1 MSAYAQD
8 LSPMSDVAV
17 VVEDVWKNFRM
28 YHERNRYIKAAV
40 LRGRR
45 ARYEEFWALKDVSF
59 SVPRGTTFGIVGS
72 NGSGK
77 STMLK
82 CLAGILSPNR
92 GSVEVRG
99 RLSALLELGA
109 GFHPELSG
117 RENVYLN
124 GAILGMTRRDI
135 AVRYDDIV
143 EFAGLEKFIDTP
155 VKNYSS
161 GMTVRL
167 GFAIAAHVDPEI
179 LLIDEVLAVG
189 DQSFQRKSSEKIEE
203 FRQDG
208 RTIIVVSHGT
218 SQLQQMCN
226 QIAWLEKGEL
236 RMVGTAN
243 EVISEYTGNSY
254 DPRASTDTGLGR
266 RWGNGKATITSV
278 EILDADARLSELVQT
293 GSQMSIRIGINA
305 HSIVEDLV
313 VFMKISTLGGIDLWS
328 SSSRSAGF
336 AIPRCHGSHNFSL
349 KLSDLPLLE
358 GTYLV
363 SVALRNRTEAVE
375 FDHWEHGHKFDVHQV
390 NRFDT
395 GPVGINAHW
404 DSD

>member
-1 MSAYAQD
+1 
-8 LSPMSDVAV
+8 MSDVAV
-17 VVEDVWKNFRM
+17 SVENLWKNFRL

-45 ARYEEFWALKDVSF
+45 ARYEEFWALKEVSF
-59 SVPRGTTFGIVGS
+59 SVPHGTTFGIIGS

-82 CLAGILSPNR
+82 CLAGILQPNK
-92 GSVEVRG
+92 GSIQVNG

-124 GAILGMTRRDI
+124 GAILGMSRRDI
-135 AVRYDDIV
+135 ELRYDEIV

-155 VKNYSS
+155 VKNFSS

-179 LLIDEVLAVG
+179 LLIDEVLSVG

-203 FRQDG
+203 FRRDG

-218 SQLQQMCN
+218 SQLQQLCSD
-226 QIAWLEKGEL
+226 IAWLEKGEL
-236 RMVGTAN
+236 RAIGRSAD
-243 EVISEYTGNSY
+243 VISEYMGDSY
-254 DPRASTDTGLGR
+254 DPQESNETSMGR
-266 RWGNGKATITSV
+266 RWGSGKATITSV
-278 EILDADARLSELVQT
+278 DILDESGTKSEMILS
-293 GSQMSIRIGINA
+293 GSGLKLRIGLNA
-305 HSIVEDLV
+305 HAPIEDLV
-313 VFMKISTLGGIDLWS
+313 VFAKITALNGADLWS
-328 SSSRSAGF
+328 ASTRSMGL
-336 AIPRCHGSHNFSL
+336 AIPKVLGSRNVSL
-349 KLSDLPLLE
+349 NIPHLPLLE

-363 SVALRNRTEAVE
+363 SVALRNHSETNE

-390 NRFDT
+390 NRFDE
-395 GPVGINAHW
+395 GLVSIDAKWSLNEM
-404 DSD
+404 

>member
-1 MSAYAQD
+1 
-8 LSPMSDVAV
+8 MSDVAV
-17 VVEDVWKNFRM
+17 VVGEVWKNFRM

-135 AVRYDDIV
+135 AARYDDIV
-143 EFAGLEKFIDTP
+143 EFAGLEKFIETP

-218 SQLQQMCN
+218 GQLQQMCN

-236 RMVGTAN
+236 RMVGAAN
-243 EVISEYTGNSY
+243 DVISEYTGNSY
-254 DPRASTDTGLGR
+254 DPHASTDTGLGR
-266 RWGNGKATITSV
+266 RWGNGKATIASV
-278 EILDADARLSELVQT
+278 EILDADRRLSELVIS
-293 GSQMSIRIGINA
+293 GSQMSVRIGINA
-305 HSIVEDLV
+305 HSVIEDLV
-313 VFMKISTLGGIDLWS
+313 VYLKISTLSGVDLWS
-328 SSSRSAGF
+328 TSSRSAGF
-336 AIPRCHGSHNFSL
+336 AIPRCHGSHNFL
-349 KLSDLPLLE
+349 LRLNNLPLLE
-358 GTYLV
+358 GTYLI

-375 FDHWEHGHKFDVHQV
+375 FDHWEHGHKFDVHQM

-395 GPVGINAHW
+395 GPVGIDAHW
-404 DSD
+404 DLD